1 MTLFLVSSENL
12 ARISFLGGGVLILRN
27 FNILSTYKMG
37 IILNQCARLCVCVRE
52 TKTERIKFVDDGK
65 SFDTFDIF
73 QILKKCSLW
82 PLLTPNT
89 FPKAQRKAQPSHPTP
104 SLSYLAN
111 YSPACSF
118 SFYKY
123 PQHFYSCNT
132 FKG

>member
-1 MTLFLVSSENL
+1 MH
-12 ARISFLGGGVLILRN
+12 A
-27 FNILSTYKMG
+27 
-37 IILNQCARLCVCVRE
+37 CVCVRE
-52 TKTERIKFVDDGK
+52 TKTEIIKFVDDGK

-82 PLLTPNT
+82 PLLTPNN
-89 FPKAQRKAQPSHPTP
+89 FPKAQRKASYPIP
-104 SLSYLAN
+104 SLSYLTN
-111 YSPACSF
+111 SSPACPF